1 MRAPTR
7 THIQSVTFRRVAL
20 VSALLGVTG
29 CATLRSTLGTYD
41 VGPNGIGR
49 AQLRLRDALVHADFP
64 FALAFREDDALL
76 RALNTGV
83 TTFYASQFARSA
95 AVLDSAALLAD
106 DRITASLSRDVLA
119 LVTSDLARPYQPRRT
134 ERLFIAYYAMLSYAR
149 VEWWEDAAVEAR
161 RLSSL
166 LGQYSADVSL
176 DERSTHGAMH
186 YLAGAVFER
195 AGERGAA
202 QVAYRNASSLLG
214 APADSVLGKLAS
226 GNGELLVVVER
237 GFVAHRTTASINV
250 FFGSSDRDSLRDSSA
265 LHSGLPS
272 RIAERIARGDKTGA
286 VVYRHAQVPRVG
298 RGKRDHDHDDDDDD
312 DDDDTDRDGY
322 WLSVAVPS
330 LRRTTRPSGGDVGL
344 AIDGFQLSS
353 SRMNAMIDD
362 ASAADERR
370 ERVALLTRAVA
381 RAATKYALAKAVK
394 DKKGEVAGK
403 IVNIGASMLERADN
417 RSWHVLPQEIRLLRV
432 PLAPGQHIVQ
442 LTVGAGLD
450 ARRIDVGPVTVRTGA
465 LTIASTRLWSDA
477 PPAMLAQR

>member
-7 THIQSVTFRRVAL
+7 IPLQSVIFRRVAL

-29 CATLRSTLGTYD
+29 CATLRSTLGAYD
-41 VGPNGIGR
+41 VGPNGSGR

-134 ERLFIAYYAMLSYAR
+134 ERLFIAYYAMLSYAH
-149 VEWWEDAAVEAR
+149 VERWEDAAVEAR

-166 LGQYSADVSL
+166 RGQYSANVSL

-202 QVAYRNASSLLG
+202 QVAYRNASALLG
-214 APADSVLGKLAS
+214 APADSVRDKLTL
-226 GNGELLVVVER
+226 GNGELLLVVER

-250 FFGSSDRDSLRDSSA
+250 FFGSSDRDSLSDSSA
-265 LHSGLPS
+265 IRSGVPS
-272 RIAERIARGDKTGA
+272 RIAERMARGDRSGVT
-286 VVYRHAQVPRVG
+286 VYGHEQVPRVR
-298 RGKRDHDHDDDDDD
+298 RGTRDHDDDDDD
-312 DDDDTDRDGY
+312 DDDRDGY

-330 LRRTTRPSGGDVGL
+330 LRRMTRPSGGDVGL
-344 AIDGFQLSS
+344 AIDGIQLSS

-432 PLAPGQHIVQ
+432 PLAPGQHTVQ
-442 LTVGAGLD
+442 LTVGEGFD
-450 ARRIDVGPVTVRTGA
+450 ARRIDVGPVTIRSGA
-465 LTIASTRLWSDA
+465 LTITSTRVWSDA

>member
-1 MRAPTR
+1 MRAPPR
-7 THIQSVTFRRVAL
+7 TSIQSVMFRRVAL

-29 CATLRSTLGTYD
+29 CATLRSTLGAYD

-76 RALNTGV
+76 HALNTGV

-119 LVTSDLARPYQPRRT
+119 LVTSDLARPYQLRRT
-134 ERLFIAYYAMLSYAR
+134 ERLFIAYYAMLSYAH
-149 VEWWEDAAVEAR
+149 VEQWEDAAVEAR

-202 QVAYRNASSLLG
+202 QVSYRNASALFV
-214 APADSVLGKLAS
+214 APADSVRDELAL

-265 LHSGLPS
+265 LRSGLPS
-272 RIAERIARGDKTGA
+272 RIAERMARGDRSGVA
-286 VVYRHAQVPRVG
+286 VYQHEQVPRVG
-298 RGKRDHDHDDDDDD
+298 RGKRNHDHDDDDGDD
-312 DDDDTDRDGY
+312 DDDDRDGY

-330 LRRTTRPSGGDVGL
+330 LRRTTRPPGGDVGL
-344 AIDGFQLSS
+344 AIDGIQSSS

-381 RAATKYALAKAVK
+381 RAATKYALTKAVK

-432 PLAPGQHIVQ
+432 PLAPGQHTVQ
-442 LTVGAGLD
+442 LTVGEGVD
-450 ARRIDVGPVTVRTGA
+450 ARRIDVGPVTIRSGA
-465 LTIASTRLWSDA
+465 LTITSTRVWSDA